1 VAAKA
6 HHSAS
11 VTTPTCEFFCR
22 GSDAAF
28 GLMLLLV
35 AVGLLVL
42 LGLALWSRHRLRT
55 TGSPYLGPRSHRA
68 AADGEQTPISD
79 DPVEASPASTHSRME
94 WLTRHAWLVLI
105 LISIATVVVLQL
117 LPSGGS

>member
-1 VAAKA
+1 V
-6 HHSAS
+6 S
-11 VTTPTCEFFCR
+11 VTTPTCESFCR

-28 GLMLLLV
+28 GLMFLLV
-35 AVGLLVL
+35 AVGLLVF

-55 TGSPYLGPRSHRA
+55 TGSPYLGPRSRA
-68 AADGEQTPISD
+68 EQTHISD
-79 DPVEASPASTHSRME
+79 DPVEVSSTSIPSRME
-94 WLTRHAWLVLI
+94 WLTRPAWLVLILI